1 MRLTTP
7 SLRGLAFAAT
17 LLLGLTPLSV
27 PAAEL
32 KVFCTQAL
40 TGTFAKLGPQFER
53 ETGTKLVMTYGA
65 TAGLI
70 ERVAKGETF
79 DVAVLTKPAM
89 DDLVKQGKV
98 AARASV
104 DVARAGIGVAMR
116 PGARRPDLSSTE
128 AFKTTMLNANSVT
141 YTDPAGGGGSGVYAG
156 ELMKRLGIVEQMMP
170 KTKLAAAGTSSARFV
185 ASGEAEFAIQ
195 TISELVLAAGI
206 EVAGPLPPELQMY
219 TVMSAGIGATAA
231 DAAAARRLIDYL
243 ASSALAPVLRDAGL
257 EPAN

>member
-1 MRLTTP
+1 
-7 SLRGLAFAAT
+7 
-17 LLLGLTPLSV
+17 
-27 PAAEL
+27 
-32 KVFCTQAL
+32 
-40 TGTFAKLGPQFER
+40 
-53 ETGTKLVMTYGA
+53 MTYGA

-98 AARASV
+98 AAQGSV

-116 PGARRPDLSSTE
+116 PGAPRPDLSSTE
-128 AFKTTMLNANSVT
+128 AFKKTMLNAKSVA

-156 ELMKRLGIVEQMMP
+156 ELVKRLGIADEMKP
-170 KTKLAAAGTSSARFV
+170 KTRLAPAGTSSARLV

-195 TISELVLAAGI
+195 TISELVLATGI

-219 TVMSAGIGATAA
+219 TVMSAGIGATAS
-231 DAAAARRLIDYL
+231 DKVAAQRLVDTL
-243 ASSALAPVLRDAGL
+243 ASPALAPVLRNAGL
-257 EPAN
+257 EPAK